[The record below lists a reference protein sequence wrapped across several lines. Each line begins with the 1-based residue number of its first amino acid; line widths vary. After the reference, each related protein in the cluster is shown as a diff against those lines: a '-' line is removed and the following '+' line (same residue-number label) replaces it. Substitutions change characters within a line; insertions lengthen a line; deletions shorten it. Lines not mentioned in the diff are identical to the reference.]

1 MSGRRP
7 TGRFFI
13 LLMLLVTVLV
23 FALVQAVRPGE
34 ARYAVVESG
43 SSNDTRQVQAVIMRD
58 ESVVTMESGSTVSS
72 FSR

>member
-23 FALVQAVRPGE
+23 FAVVQAVRPGE

-43 SSNDTRQVQAVIMRD
+43 SQQPHAAGFRRLSCATRPW
-58 ESVVTMESGSTVSS
+58 
-72 FSR
+72 